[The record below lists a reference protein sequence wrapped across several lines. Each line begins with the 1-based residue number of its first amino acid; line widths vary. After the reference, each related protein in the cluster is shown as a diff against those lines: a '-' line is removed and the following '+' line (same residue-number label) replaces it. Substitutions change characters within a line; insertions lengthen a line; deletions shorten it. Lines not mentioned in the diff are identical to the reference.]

1 MAHPATNN
9 DSPTTSTT
17 STTPSTRVSI
27 FPNFGP
33 TFPSS
38 RSSIFP
44 KLRPN
49 PSDEAAETAA
59 LKPESRPPQPDL
71 TDNNVLLAMLYMQD
85 KVWYSKIY
93 AEVDDATKEEMESIY
108 DRVMNDPA
116 TPAELKS
123 YALALAKLWGVLPTN
138 FVMAVTKPPFQIA
151 ICKIQTITQALEEL
165 SLGDGSSMP
174 LTTGGNTA
182 NKNSQAAPSSSE
194 PTFPATSN
202 NINDNPFLFPR
213 RSWGN
218 GSGASA
224 LASSS
229 TNIAPHCPSTIDAPI
244 ISGDSTINIPSPH
257 TSGKGTP
264 VSPAFHPHLE
274 GVYYASP
281 DPAIPPVVYQNICI
295 SLEWADLSMEELRIA
310 DYEAGWKFPD
320 QKWR

>member
-108 DRVMNDPA
+108 DRVMNGP
-116 TPAELKS
+116 
-123 YALALAKLWGVLPTN
+123 Y
-138 FVMAVTKPPFQIA
+138 
-151 ICKIQTITQALEEL
+151 IQ
-165 SLGDGSSMP
+165 
-174 LTTGGNTA
+174 
-182 NKNSQAAPSSSE
+182 
-194 PTFPATSN
+194 
-202 NINDNPFLFPR
+202 
-213 RSWGN
+213 
-218 GSGASA
+218 
-224 LASSS
+224 
-229 TNIAPHCPSTIDAPI
+229 
-244 ISGDSTINIPSPH
+244 
-257 TSGKGTP
+257 
-264 VSPAFHPHLE
+264 
-274 GVYYASP
+274 
-281 DPAIPPVVYQNICI
+281 
-295 SLEWADLSMEELRIA
+295 
-310 DYEAGWKFPD
+310 
-320 QKWR
+320 